1 MSKRSIGNKIGPL
14 YTRHDLRFECTR
26 CGRCCTG
33 GADRYVYVS
42 ELEAE
47 KIRHVLGVGRKWFRQ
62 RYSRQ
67 LEDGDLVLQ
76 SCADRCIF
84 LQQDGGCR
92 VYEARPAQCSSY
104 PFWPEIV
111 KTSAAWQREG
121 RRCEGIGRG
130 NVIPRSVIETRLKS
144 VSILPDDDDQN

>member
-1 MSKRSIGNKIGPL
+1 MSHQSSDNKIGPL

-47 KIRHVLGVGRKWFRQ
+47 KIRLVLGVGRKWFRQ
-62 RYSRQ
+62 RYVSL
-67 LEDGDLVLQ
+67 LEDGDMVLQ
-76 SCADRCIF
+76 SSADRCIF
-84 LQQDGGCR
+84 LQRDGSCR
-92 VYEARPAQCSSY
+92 VYEARPVQCSSY

-111 KTSAAWQREG
+111 KTAAAWQREA

-130 NVIPRSVIETRLKS
+130 GVIPLSVIEARLKCIGIRS
-144 VSILPDDDDQN
+144 DDDE

>member
-1 MSKRSIGNKIGPL
+1 MSHQSSDNKIGPL

-26 CGRCCTG
+26 CGHCCTG

-62 RYSRQ
+62 CYSRK
-67 LEDGDLVLQ
+67 LDDGDIVLQ
-76 SCADRCIF
+76 SRADRCVF

-92 VYEARPAQCSSY
+92 VYRARPAQCSSY

-111 KTSAAWQREG
+111 KTAAAWQREG

-130 NVIPRSVIETRLKS
+130 GVVPLGIIEAKLKS
-144 VSILPDDDDQN
+144 ISTQADDDD